1 MNNFLKN
8 SEEMI
13 ELEKEKLKIEVKFK
27 KIDQEMIYLD
37 NDETANIRNNLKKEV
52 DCLKDK
58 LREVE
63 DSISIYENKTK
74 TAKRKYS

>member
-1 MNNFLKN
+1 
-8 SEEMI
+8 MI

>member
-1 MNNFLKN
+1 
-8 SEEMI
+8 MI
-13 ELEKEKLKIEVKFK
+13 ELEKEKFKIEVKFK

-52 DCLKDK
+52 DSLKDK

-63 DSISIYENKTK
+63 ESISIY
-74 TAKRKYS
+74 

>member
-1 MNNFLKN
+1 VNNFLKN